1 MPTTSPAESI
11 DSGKPIREARGDIAG
26 VVDILEYFAGAATKV
41 AGQTMDRPMRSSPW
55 CCASRS
61 ASSARSHRG
70 TSPVAVWKVAA
81 ALCVG
86 CTVVL
91 KPSELASLTC
101 LHFGELMGEAGL
113 PPGVLNVVSGEGGAA
128 GAALARHRDVDML
141 TFTGSTA
148 TGAAVMR
155 ARAERTVP
163 LQVELGGKSPLVVF
177 SDVDLDRAVD
187 AAAFGAF
194 FAQGENCNAG
204 SRIIVERSIAAEFIS
219 RLCAVA
225 ARIRVGDPPDQA
237 TEFGAL
243 ISRAQFDKVAGFVER
258 ARAAG
263 VVVAAGGHRALVDGC
278 TDGCFSA
285 PTVLTGVVPSHEVF
299 AEEIF
304 GPVVTVTEFDTEEE
318 AVRLANASDYGL
330 AAGVWTATSSGRCVD
345 ASDPFRLRLDQ
356 HVQHDAGR
364 SAIRGRQTVGLPRHR
379 NAGIGEPRVEDRG
392 DRHHAVRGLVRRRIA
407 GHRSRCATTGSIVN
421 DWSAAPKDRLSE
433 VVAGQIR
440 DAIRRGVL
448 RPGDRLIEA
457 DLAHR
462 LDVSKTPVREAV
474 RDLERQGLVQMH
486 LRRGSFVRRMTV
498 QDLREIRTLRATLE
512 GLALRLGMEVVD
524 PEPWIAELE
533 EPHRADAPDL
543 VASGDQ
549 RPARRLPHRS
559 VVTVEQCPPR

>member
-1 MPTTSPAESI
+1 MTMTNQLDALLSPPGQYIAGRWTAPLADGWLDVLDPARGQVVGRVPAGDAGDIDAAVAAARAAFDHGEWPRLAPSRRARVLARAACLVEERADDLARVESI

-41 AGQTMDRPMRSSPW
+41 AGQTMDLPDAQLAMVLREPVGVVGAITPW
-55 CCASRS
+55 NF
-61 ASSARSHRG
+61 
-70 TSPVAVWKVAA
+70 PLYVAVWKVAA

-204 SRIIVERSIAAEFIS
+204 SRIIVERSIAAEFTS

-225 ARIRVGDPPDQA
+225 ARIRVGDPADEA
-237 TEFGAL
+237 TELGAL

-278 TDGCFSA
+278 ADGCFYA

-330 AAGVWTATSSGRCVD
+330 AAGVWTANLER
-345 ASDPFRLRLDQ
+345 ALR
-356 HVQHDAGR
+356 VTR
-364 SAIRGRQTVGLPRHR
+364 AIRSGYVWINTYNTTPVEAPFGGVKRSGFGRDTGMQALENYLVWKTV
-379 NAGIGEPRVEDRG
+379 AI
-392 DRHHAVRGLVRRRIA
+392 
-407 GHRSRCATTGSIVN
+407 ATTPFEG
-421 DWSAAPKDRLSE
+421 WYAAASPVTD
-433 VVAGQIR
+433 R
-440 DAIRRGVL
+440 DALQRG
-448 RPGDRLIEA
+448 
-457 DLAHR
+457 
-462 LDVSKTPVREAV
+462 
-474 RDLERQGLVQMH
+474 
-486 LRRGSFVRRMTV
+486 
-498 QDLREIRTLRATLE
+498 
-512 GLALRLGMEVVD
+512 
-524 PEPWIAELE
+524 
-533 EPHRADAPDL
+533 
-543 VASGDQ
+543 AS
-549 RPARRLPHRS
+549 
-559 VVTVEQCPPR
+559 